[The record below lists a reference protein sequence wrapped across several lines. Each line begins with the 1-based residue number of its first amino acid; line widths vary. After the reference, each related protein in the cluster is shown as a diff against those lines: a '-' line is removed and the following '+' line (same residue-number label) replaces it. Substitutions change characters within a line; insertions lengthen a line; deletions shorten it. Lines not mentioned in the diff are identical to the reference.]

1 MMTEIL
7 LAVGIA
13 ALVCAILVSSRESGR
28 RVAVEINPP
37 LRDPCIQV
45 VSIDYSDDDVLIF
58 EQPAAGGHDMKLL
71 LDFLNN
77 SIIGQFPEN
86 IDRKSRRRTVFV
98 PHGMLSRVFH
108 VRRKG
113 AGNEGPAQ

>member
-1 MMTEIL
+1 MTEIL

-13 ALVCAILVSSRESGR
+13 VLVCAVLVSSRESGR
-28 RVAVEINPP
+28 RVAVEINQPR
-37 LRDPCIQV
+37 RDPRIQV

-58 EQPAAGGHDMKLL
+58 EQPDAGGRDMKLV

-98 PHGMLSRVFH
+98 PRGMLSRVLH
-108 VRRKG
+108 VRRTG
-113 AGNEGPAQ
+113 AGSEGPMQ